1 MSENK
6 EKLFLF
12 DAFALIYRSF
22 FAFSKN
28 PRLTSQGFDTS
39 AIYGFL
45 LTILDVLDK
54 ESPSHLAVVFD
65 TAKPTFRHEEFKE
78 YKAHRDAMP
87 EGIQGAIPYIFK
99 LLEAMNIPAIAL
111 DGYEADDVI
120 GTLALKA
127 ANENCDVF
135 MMTPD
140 KDYAQLIRENVYM
153 YRPSRMGKGVE
164 IWGVPEVCEK
174 FEVKNP
180 LQVID
185 YLAMVGDASD
195 NIPGIPG
202 IGDKTAKKL
211 IGLYASLEGL
221 YEHVDELK
229 GKQKE
234 KIIDNKEQAFMS
246 KWLATIVIDVPVAL
260 EKEKLIREDFNK
272 EALEKLFVELEF
284 TSLGKKIIGM
294 DYTSNHAAP
303 KVPRAKKSTEPQL
316 DLFAAEP
323 TIDEN
328 VVAVKIEDVNQAYK
342 LVQTEQEINQLIEY
356 LFKQKS
362 FCFDTETTGL
372 NVFEAELIGIAFS
385 CKKEEG
391 FYVPIPEDQ
400 KEAQKLLT
408 RFQPIFG
415 YPWIEK
421 IAHNLKFDL
430 NMLANYGIKLGGP
443 LFDSMLAHYLLEPDM
458 RHNMDYLSEVYL
470 AYKPVSI
477 ETLIGPKGK
486 NQKTMRDVPL
496 EQLVE
501 YACED
506 ADITWQLAQLFKQK
520 LEEANL
526 VDLFNTIE
534 MPLVPVLAQM
544 ERNGICL
551 DSDGLKKLEES
562 LEKEVLQV
570 TEDIY
575 AMSEVEFNIASPKQL
590 GEILFDHMKLDPK
603 AKKTKTGQYSTSEAV
618 LSKLKDKHPIIEK
631 VLEYRSIQKL
641 RSTYVEALPKLVSEK
656 TNRIHTSYNQAVA
669 ATGRLSSNNPN
680 LQNIP
685 IRTERGKLVR
695 KAFISPDEDT
705 VLLAAD
711 YSQIELRLIA
721 EMSNDPQMVEA
732 FTNGEDIHRS
742 TASKVFKVALDE
754 VDSTMRSNA
763 KTVNFGII
771 YGVSA
776 FGLSQQTNLSRTE
789 AKQIIDAYFETYSQL
804 KSYMDNQVAFAR
816 EHGYVSTLLG
826 RRRWLRDINSRNG
839 MMRQHAERNAINAPI
854 QGTAA
859 DIIKLAMVDIHNKLE
874 KGKFKSKMLL
884 QVHDELVFEVPKTEI
899 ESLTTMIKDSMEN
912 IHKTAVPLIV
922 EVGMGSNWL
931 EAH

>member
-6 EKLFLF
+6 QKLFLF

-54 ESPSHLAVVFD
+54 EKPSHLAVVFD
-65 TAKPTFRHEEFKE
+65 SAKPTFRHEKFEE
-78 YKAHRDAMP
+78 YKAHREAMP

-99 LLEAMNIPAIAL
+99 LLKAMNITTIAL
-111 DGYEADDVI
+111 DGYEADDII

-127 ANENCDVF
+127 PKDDFDVY

-140 KDYAQLIRENVYM
+140 KDYAQLVRENVFM

-164 IWGVPEVCEK
+164 IWGIPEVCEK
-174 FEVKNP
+174 FEVKDP
-180 LQVID
+180 MQVID
-185 YLAMVGDASD
+185 YLAMMGDASD

-202 IGDKTAKKL
+202 VGDKTAKKL
-211 IGLYASLEGL
+211 IGLYENLEGL
-221 YEHVDELK
+221 YEHAEELK

-234 KIIDNKEQAFMS
+234 KVIDNKEQAFMS
-246 KWLATIVIDVPVAL
+246 KWLATIALDVPVDL
-260 EKEKLIREDFNK
+260 DEKELKYKQIDK
-272 EALEKLFVELEF
+272 KALEKLFVELEF
-284 TSLGKKIIGM
+284 SSLGRKVIGM
-294 DYTSNHAAP
+294 DYQSNHAAP
-303 KVPRAKKSTEPQL
+303 KPNTKQQPQL
-316 DLFAAEP
+316 DLFAPEP
-323 TIDEN
+323 SIDES
-328 VVAVKIEDVNQAYK
+328 VQATIISDKNNAYQ
-342 LVQTEQEINQLIEY
+342 LVQSEQDINKLIEL

-372 NVFEAELIGIAFS
+372 DTLEASLIGISFS
-385 CKKEEG
+385 CKDNEA
-391 FYVPIPEDQ
+391 FYLPVPEDEDQ
-400 KEAQKLLT
+400 AKALLT
-408 RFQPIFG
+408 RFRPIFG
-415 YPWIEK
+415 YPHIEK

-430 NMLANYGIKLGGP
+430 NILAKYNVHIGGP

-470 AYKPVSI
+470 SYKPVSI
-477 ETLIGPKGK
+477 ESLIGPKGK
-486 NQKTMRDVPL
+486 NQKSLKDIPM
-496 EQLVE
+496 EQLLD

-506 ADITWQLAQLFKQK
+506 ADITWQLANIFKEK
-520 LEEANL
+520 LKEANL
-526 VDLFNTIE
+526 EEIFNTME
-534 MPLVPVLAQM
+534 MPLVPVLAKM

-551 DSDGLKKLEES
+551 DSAALHN
-562 LEKEVLQV
+562 LEKTLEQEVLQI
-570 TEDIY
+570 TDEIY
-575 AMSEVEFNIASPKQL
+575 ALSEIEFNIASPKQL
-590 GEILFDHMKLDPK
+590 GEILFDQLKLDPK

-631 VLEYRSIQKL
+631 VLEFRSIQKL
-641 RSTYVEALPKLVSEK
+641 RSTYVEALPKMVSPI

-695 KAFISPDEDT
+695 QSFIAPSEDT

-721 EMSNDPQMVEA
+721 EMSEDKHMVEA
-732 FTNGEDIHRS
+732 FLNGEDIHRS
-742 TASKVFKVALDE
+742 TASKVFNVPLEE
-754 VDSTMRSNA
+754 VDATQRSNA

-776 FGLSQQTNLSRTE
+776 FGLSQQTDLSRSE
-789 AKQIIDAYFETYSQL
+789 AKEIINTYFENYSQL

-816 EHGYVSTLLG
+816 EHGYVTTLLG

-839 MMRQHAERNAINAPI
+839 MVRQHAERNAINAPI

-859 DIIKLAMVDIHNKLE
+859 DIIKLAMIDIHKKLE
-874 KGKFKSKMLL
+874 EGNFKSKMLL
-884 QVHDELVFEVPKTEI
+884 QVHDELVFEVPKEEI
-899 ESLTTMIKDSMEN
+899 ERLSDMVKESMEQ
-912 IHKTAVPLIV
+912 IHKTKVPLTV
-922 EVGMGSNWL
+922 EVGMGKNWL

>member
-6 EKLFLF
+6 QKLFLF

-45 LTILDVLDK
+45 LTILDVIDK
-54 ESPSHLAVVFD
+54 EKPTHLAVVFD
-65 TAKPTFRHEEFKE
+65 SAKPTFRHEKFEE
-78 YKAHRDAMP
+78 YKAHREAMP
-87 EGIQGAIPYIFK
+87 EGIQGAIPFIFK
-99 LLEAMNIPAIAL
+99 LLKAMNIETVAL
-111 DGYEADDVI
+111 EGYEADDII

-127 ANENCDVF
+127 AEGDLDVY

-140 KDYAQLIRENVYM
+140 KDYAQLVRDNVFM

-164 IWGVPEVCEK
+164 IWGIPEVCEK
-174 FEVKNP
+174 FEVKDP
-180 LQVID
+180 SQVID
-185 YLAMVGDASD
+185 YLAMMGDASD

-202 IGDKTAKKL
+202 VGDKTAKKL
-211 IGLYASLEGL
+211 IGLYENLEGL
-221 YEHVDELK
+221 YEHTEELK

-234 KIIDNKEQAFMS
+234 KVIENKEQAFMS
-246 KWLATIVIDVPVAL
+246 KWLATIAIDVPVEL
-260 EKEKLIREDFNK
+260 DMSKLAHQQFNK
-272 EALEKLFVELEF
+272 KELEKLFVELEF
-284 TSLGKKIIGM
+284 SSLGRKVIGM
-294 DYTSNHAAP
+294 DYQSNHAAP
-303 KVPRAKKSTEPQL
+303 KGNKQQPQL
-316 DLFAAEP
+316 DLFAPEPSIDESIQP
-323 TIDEN
+323 TILDDKSN
-328 VVAVKIEDVNQAYK
+328 AYK
-342 LVQTEQEINQLIEY
+342 LVQTEKEINKLIEY

-372 NVFEAELIGIAFS
+372 NIQEASLIGISFS
-385 CKKEEG
+385 CKNNEA
-391 FYVPIPEDQ
+391 FYVPIPEDME
-400 KEAQKLLT
+400 KATAILA
-408 RFQPIFG
+408 RFRAIFG

-430 NMLANYGIKLGGP
+430 NVLAKYKVKLAGP

-477 ETLIGPKGK
+477 ESLIGPKGK
-486 NQKTMRDVPL
+486 NQKSMKDVPM
-496 EQLVE
+496 EQLVD

-506 ADITWQLAQLFKQK
+506 ADITWQLATIFKEK
-520 LEEANL
+520 LKESEL
-526 VDLFNTIE
+526 EDIFNNIE
-534 MPLVPVLAQM
+534 MPLLPVLAKM

-551 DSDGLKKLEES
+551 DSEALHKLEKT
-562 LEKEVLQV
+562 LEEEVIQI
-570 TEDIY
+570 TKDIY
-575 AMSEVEFNIASPKQL
+575 ALSETEFNIASPKQL
-590 GEILFDHMKLDPK
+590 GEILFDQLALDPK

-618 LSKLKDKHPIIEK
+618 LSKMKDKHPIIEK
-631 VLEYRSIQKL
+631 VLEFRSIQKL
-641 RSTYVEALPKLVSEK
+641 RSTYVEALPKMVSPV
-656 TNRIHTSYNQAVA
+656 TQRIHTSYNQAVA

-685 IRTERGKLVR
+685 IRTDRGKLVR
-695 KAFISPDEDT
+695 QAFIAPNDET

-721 EMSNDPQMVEA
+721 ELSEDKHMVEA
-732 FTNGEDIHRS
+732 FMNGEDIHRS
-742 TASKVFKVALDE
+742 TAAKVFNVPLEE
-754 VDSTMRSNA
+754 VDASQRSNA

-776 FGLSQQTNLSRTE
+776 FGLSQQTDLSRSE
-789 AKQIIDAYFETYSQL
+789 AKEIIETYFENYSEL
-804 KSYMDNQVAFAR
+804 KSYMDRQVAFAR
-816 EHGYVSTLLG
+816 DNGYVSTLLG

-839 MMRQHAERNAINAPI
+839 MVRQHAERNAINAPI

-859 DIIKLAMVDIHNKLE
+859 DIIKLAMIDIHEKLE
-874 KGKFKSKMLL
+874 KGNFKSKMLL
-884 QVHDELVFEVPKTEI
+884 QVHDELVFEVPKNEI
-899 ESLTTMIKDSMEN
+899 ERLSAMVKESMET
-912 IHKTAVPLIV
+912 IHKTKVPLIV
-922 EVGMGSNWL
+922 EVGLGQNWL